1 MIKITMKH
9 TLSLLVK
16 FVSLVKIM
24 YELFTYVLTRKSPCL
39 AYICLMNYE
48 VSMFGIY
55 MFNEL

>member
-16 FVSLVKIM
+16 FVSLVKVM
-24 YELFTYVLTRKSPCL
+24 YELFTFGLTLKSPLL